1 MKIKHNGIRTP
12 ENSGTSAQ
20 VLAALRAE
28 KLHRTPSTIIERRRA
43 AQALAASRMAAQL
56 ALDKL
61 EARAGTIAGAAV

>member
-1 MKIKHNGIRTP
+1 MEIKHNSVRTP

-28 KLHRTPSTIIERRRA
+28 KHHRTPSIIINRRRA
-43 AQALAASRMAAQL
+43 AQALAASCIAAQV

-61 EARAGTIAGAAV
+61 EARAGIW

>member
-1 MKIKHNGIRTP
+1 MEIKHNSVRTP
-12 ENSGTSAQ
+12 EISGTSAQ

-43 AQALAASRMAAQL
+43 AQALAASRMAAQI